1 MSEGTYWPLKHYY
14 DVYQRSLDDPEGFWA
29 EEAGKL
35 DWFKAWDT
43 VLEWEPPFA
52 RWFVGGR
59 LNASYLCVDRHV
71 RTWRKSKVAIY
82 WEGEPGDS
90 RVLSYST
97 LYREVNRFA
106 SALKGLG
113 IGKGDA
119 VALYLP
125 MLPELPIFMLA
136 CARIGAVHTVVFS
149 GFSAQ
154 SLADRMNDVNAKLL
168 VTADGGYRR
177 GKVVRLKEIADGA
190 MELAPGVE
198 KAIVVRRTATGVEM
212 REGRDIWLED
222 ALAEAGGKV
231 EPEPVEATH
240 PLYVLY
246 TSGTTGK
253 PKGIV
258 HNTGG
263 YLVFNYATYRW
274 AFAIRDDSVYWCTA
288 DVGWVTGHS
297 AIVYAPL
304 MHGASMV
311 MYEGAPDYPELDRWW
326 DVIEKYGVTVLYTS
340 PTAIRMFMGH
350 STEWLERHDLSSLE
364 MLGTVGE
371 PINPEAWRWYYENV
385 GAERCPIV
393 DTWWQTETGGFMI
406 SASPGIQPVP
416 LKPGSAGLPL
426 PGVEP
431 VVVDEEGN
439 EVPRGEKGMLA
450 IKRPWPGM
458 LAGIHKEPDRYRKTY
473 WSRFP
478 GMYYA
483 GDYAIRDEEGYFWL
497 LGRADEVLKV
507 AGHRL
512 GSLELENAAV
522 SHPAVSEA
530 AAVAREHAVKG
541 QAVVLFAV
549 LGEEFRASDGLSSE
563 VRAHMRE
570 TMGPIAV
577 PEEVFFVARLPKTR
591 SGKIMRR
598 VLAAVASER
607 SIGDVT
613 TLEDEASVDE
623 VKRAYE
629 ELKGTI

>member
-1 MSEGTYWPLKHYY
+1 
-14 DVYQRSLDDPEGFWA
+14 
-29 EEAGKL
+29 
-35 DWFKAWDT
+35 
-43 VLEWEPPFA
+43 
-52 RWFVGGR
+52 
-59 LNASYLCVDRHV
+59 
-71 RTWRKSKVAIY
+71 
-82 WEGEPGDS
+82 
-90 RVLSYST
+90 
-97 LYREVNRFA
+97 
-106 SALKGLG
+106 
-113 IGKGDA
+113 
-119 VALYLP
+119 
-125 MLPELPIFMLA
+125 
-136 CARIGAVHTVVFS
+136 
-149 GFSAQ
+149 
-154 SLADRMNDVNAKLL
+154 
-168 VTADGGYRR
+168 
-177 GKVVRLKEIADGA
+177 
-190 MELAPGVE
+190 
-198 KAIVVRRTATGVEM
+198 
-212 REGRDIWLED
+212 
-222 ALAEAGGKV
+222 
-231 EPEPVEATH
+231 
-240 PLYVLY
+240 
-246 TSGTTGK
+246 
-253 PKGIV
+253 
-258 HNTGG
+258 
-263 YLVFNYATYRW
+263 
-274 AFAIRDDSVYWCTA
+274 
-288 DVGWVTGHS
+288 
-297 AIVYAPL
+297 
-304 MHGASMV
+304 
-311 MYEGAPDYPELDRWW
+311 
-326 DVIEKYGVTVLYTS
+326 
-340 PTAIRMFMGH
+340 
-350 STEWLERHDLSSLE
+350 
-364 MLGTVGE
+364 
-371 PINPEAWRWYYENV
+371 
-385 GAERCPIV
+385 
-393 DTWWQTETGGFMI
+393 MI

-613 TLEDEASVDE
+613 TLEDHASVDE